1 MSKISCFI
9 LHAYFWWCEKVKDA
23 KERVNALRG
32 TDLKRKAQKWF
43 LFRFT
48 GKDEEVN
55 LLGDGTERPE
65 FSEWSWMTPQQLLD
79 LVVSYKKPVY
89 EEVLRTFTPHFH

>member
-1 MSKISCFI
+1 MPHVRSEPFST
-9 LHAYFWWCEKVKDA
+9 
-23 KERVNALRG
+23 RVPRSNFLGPKLTCR
-32 TDLKRKAQKWF
+32 F

-89 EEVLRTFTPHFH
+89 EEILRTFTPHFH

>member
-1 MSKISCFI
+1 MLEIFC
-9 LHAYFWWCEKVKDA
+9 CEI
-23 KERVNALRG
+23 
-32 TDLKRKAQKWF
+32 DLELTCRF

-79 LVVSYKKPVY
+79 LVRIPDFLLILSLLK
-89 EEVLRTFTPHFH
+89 